1 MGSMLQCNSNGYYVT
16 SEHIATILTEDS
28 QNPFRSVTLD
38 TERTQ
43 EVVVEPRSSGRSGL
57 CRSTSLLERA
67 YNDAV
72 EQTDD
77 PDATRTRL
85 LDAAY
90 DQFCRMGIQRS
101 TMDDV
106 AKRANFS
113 RITIY
118 RKFDTKEALVE
129 QVILREFS
137 RYFTRFIEEVAG
149 APTVADRVTLGFV
162 SSLRTIRT
170 NPLVAGLIETDPTSF
185 AGSIIGTNGEM
196 LSAVQTFVAGQ
207 LRREQASGNVAVGLD
222 VDLVAE
228 MMVRITGSF
237 LAFPSRIVDLDDDA
251 ELTAIARRF
260 LVPMLQFPEP
270 DAQ

>member
-1 MGSMLQCNSNGYYVT
+1 MESASST
-16 SEHIATILTEDS
+16 RTEVS
-28 QNPFRSVTLD
+28 
-38 TERTQ
+38 
-43 EVVVEPRSSGRSGL
+43 
-57 CRSTSLLERA
+57 RSTSLLERA
-67 YNDAV
+67 YTQAI
-72 EQTDD
+72 EPIDD
-77 PDATRTRL
+77 TDATRTRL

-101 TMDDV
+101 TMEEI
-106 AKRANFS
+106 AKRAKLS

-118 RKFDTKEALVE
+118 RKFDTKEALVD
-129 QVILREFS
+129 QVVLREFS
-137 RYFTRFIEEVAG
+137 RYFTRFIDDVAD

-162 SSLRTIRT
+162 SSLKTIRT

-185 AGSIIGTNGEM
+185 AGAIIGTDGEM

-207 LRREQASGNVAVGLD
+207 LRREQASGNVTAEID

-251 ELTAIARRF
+251 ALTMIAHRF
-260 LVPMLQFPEP
+260 LVPMLTVPRPASPANPITRRGSTERTTSETP
-270 DAQ
+270 RP